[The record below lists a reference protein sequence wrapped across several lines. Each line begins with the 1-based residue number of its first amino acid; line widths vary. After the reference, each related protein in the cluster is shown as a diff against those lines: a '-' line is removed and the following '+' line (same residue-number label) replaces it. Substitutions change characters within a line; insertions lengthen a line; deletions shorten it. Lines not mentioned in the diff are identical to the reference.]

1 MKCQFCSGTI
11 YFSKLVLCD
20 SVQLL
25 YCIYLQECLLIVN
38 KSVLLLLI
46 MVYIMY
52 SKLIQTMFTFP
63 VTSVSSS
70 KKYFIWTLCF
80 GWDFIRVH
88 RMTSGDIVCGAQRV
102 GINALQ
108 HWNSLFNYTMS
119 YKLDSDIRYVYAKI
133 IVDTK
138 FQDGYDLKKNCLE
151 VKQKNAIILV
161 SNCHKDHLNLL
172 QSVKKHIDVN
182 IYGNYGKRCIP
193 PHAIKCFSYIPMYEF
208 YLAFENSICQGYLTR
223 SNNHKSS
230 NERSN

>member
-1 MKCQFCSGTI
+1 MKNFVNQVKQTISWMLYMNLFNYMKCQFCSGTI
-11 YFSKLVLCD
+11 NFSKLVLCD

-88 RMTSGDIVCGAQRV
+88 RMTSGDIVCGAQR
-102 GINALQ
+102 
-108 HWNSLFNYTMS
+108 HKF
-119 YKLDSDIRYVYAKI
+119 YV
-133 IVDTK
+133 T
-138 FQDGYDLKKNCLE
+138 
-151 VKQKNAIILV
+151 
-161 SNCHKDHLNLL
+161 
-172 QSVKKHIDVN
+172 
-182 IYGNYGKRCIP
+182 
-193 PHAIKCFSYIPMYEF
+193 
-208 YLAFENSICQGYLTR
+208 
-223 SNNHKSS
+223 NN
-230 NERSN
+230 

>member
-1 MKCQFCSGTI
+1 M
-11 YFSKLVLCD
+11 
-20 SVQLL
+20 LL
-25 YCIYLQECLLIVN
+25 YFTHKLISCLLF
-38 KSVLLLLI
+38 LLLDQWSDHNGN
-46 MVYIMY
+46 VG
-52 SKLIQTMFTFP
+52 F
-63 VTSVSSS
+63 VT
-70 KKYFIWTLCF
+70 IETHW
-80 GWDFIRVH
+80 H
-88 RMTSGDIVCGAQRV
+88 RV

-108 HWNSLFNYTMS
+108 HCNSLFNCTMS

-161 SNCHKDHLNLL
+161 SNCHRDHLNLL